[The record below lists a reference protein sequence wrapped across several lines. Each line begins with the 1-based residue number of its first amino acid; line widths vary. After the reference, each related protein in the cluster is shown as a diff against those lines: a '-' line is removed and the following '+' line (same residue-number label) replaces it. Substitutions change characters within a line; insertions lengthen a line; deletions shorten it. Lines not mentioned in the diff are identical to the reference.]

1 MLMGILFNL
10 KKPSMMADIY
20 AQSLL
25 KDRAY
30 LKSNPMAANLI
41 NQQQMP
47 QGMPQQMPL
56 GMPQTPPMP
65 SPDQMAMAPQSRVGL
80 DSIGTGEMT
89 QMAGG
94 GLLAVADGDVVP
106 STTSLPSMDP
116 NVIPK
121 DKKGNYDWDT
131 YIANKLSQKYAES
144 PTVKAQREALEAGIA
159 ERKKSIIILV
169 TMRISHW
176 LVMRRVTSSQII

>member
-1 MLMGILFNL
+1 
-10 KKPSMMADIY
+10 MMADIY
-20 AQSLL
+20 AQSLM

-47 QGMPQQMPL
+47 SGMPQGMPP

-80 DSIGTGEMT
+80 DTIGTGEMT

-94 GLLAVADGDVVP
+94 GLLAFADGDVVP
-106 STTSLPSMDP
+106 STTVLPSMDP

-121 DKKGNYDWDT
+121 DKKGRLRLGYL
-131 YIANKLSQKYAES
+131 YCNKLYTK
-144 PTVKAQREALEAGIA
+144 I
-159 ERKKSIIILV
+159 
-169 TMRISHW
+169 
-176 LVMRRVTSSQII
+176 